1 MSMRYFLI
9 ITFLFF
15 LCGCTEKIDVDLF
28 ESPVKL
34 VVEGYVTSEVKQ
46 HSVLLSRSSP
56 YFSDLPPEM
65 VSGATVTIED
75 SSTLYT
81 LYENAPG
88 IYLTYAVFAGIPGSS
103 YTLTIS
109 VDGETYSATSVMPSV
124 QPIDSIM
131 FYRSETNEKVYEI
144 GLFTQEPST
153 PGDHYFWKVY
163 KDFILMS
170 KNITQLEFA
179 NDDLINGNYLSG
191 IRVQSVEAKPGN
203 RITLEMA
210 SITEEYYEYCLAIIK
225 ETLYADGP
233 FESAPASITGNI
245 SNGAL
250 GFFTA
255 YSLTRRSRYIGQ
267 IE

>member
-1 MSMRYFLI
+1 MRYFVI
-9 ITFLFF
+9 ITILLM
-15 LCGCTEKIDVDLF
+15 LCSCTEKIDVDLF

-34 VVEGYVTSEVKQ
+34 VVEGYVTNELRQ
-46 HSVLLSRSSP
+46 HTVVLSRSSP
-56 YFSDLPPEM
+56 YYSYTPPEM

-75 SSTLYT
+75 TSALYS
-81 LYENAPG
+81 LYEVTPG
-88 IYLTYAVFAGIPGSS
+88 FYVTNEAFAGSPGNL
-103 YTLTIS
+103 YTLTIQ
-109 VDGETYSATSVMPSV
+109 VDGEIYSATSSMPSV
-124 QPIDSIM
+124 QPIDSIS
-131 FYRSETNEKVYEI
+131 FYKSETQEWVYEI
-144 GLFTQEPST
+144 GLWTQEPPE
-153 PGDHYFWKVY
+153 PGHHYFWKVY
-163 KDFILMS
+163 KDFVLMS

-179 NDDLINGNYLSG
+179 SDDLINGNYLSG
-191 IRVQSVEAKPGN
+191 LKVQTVKARAEN

-225 ETLYADGP
+225 ETLYSDGP

-255 YSLTRRSRYIGQ
+255 YSLTRKSRYIGE

>member
-1 MSMRYFLI
+1 MRYFPISLAI
-9 ITFLFF
+9 LF
-15 LCGCTEKIDVDLF
+15 LCGCTEKIDIDLF
-28 ESPVKL
+28 ESPVNL
-34 VVEGYVTSEVKQ
+34 VVEGYVTDEVKR
-46 HSVLLSRSSP
+46 HSVILSRSSP
-56 YFSDLPPEM
+56 YFNDSPPEM
-65 VSGATVTIED
+65 VSGAAVIIED

-81 LYENAPG
+81 LSENSPG
-88 IYLTYAVFAGIPGSS
+88 IYLTDAFFAGIPGNS
-103 YTLTIS
+103 YTLIVT
-109 VDGETYSATSVMPSV
+109 VDGETYTATSAMPSV
-124 QPIDSIM
+124 QPIDSIA
-131 FYRSETNEKVYEI
+131 FYKSETQERVYEI
-144 GLFTQEPST
+144 GLWTQEPSE
-153 PGDHYFWKVY
+153 PGNHYFWRVY
-163 KDFILMS
+163 KDFVLMS

-191 IRVQSVEAKPGN
+191 VRVQSVEARAEN

-255 YSLTRRSRYIGQ
+255 YSLTRKSRYIGE

>member
-1 MSMRYFLI
+1 MRYLLI
-9 ITFLFF
+9 IPVLFF

-28 ESPVKL
+28 ESPTTL
-34 VVEGYVTSEVKQ
+34 VVEGYVTSDIRQ
-46 HSVLLSRSSP
+46 HSVVLSKSSP
-56 YFSDLPPEM
+56 YFTYLPPEM

-81 LYENAPG
+81 LYENVPG
-88 IYLTYAVFAGIPGSS
+88 EYLTGAVFAGNPGSS
-103 YTLTIS
+103 YTLTILL
-109 VDGETYSATSVMPSV
+109 DGETYTATSVMPSV
-124 QPIDSIM
+124 QPIDSIG
-131 FYRSETNEKVYEI
+131 FFTNETREGVYDI
-144 GLFTQEPST
+144 GLWTQEPSS
-153 PGDHYFWKVY
+153 PGDFYFWKVY
-163 KDFILMS
+163 KNLTLVS

-179 NDDLINGNYLSG
+179 NDDLINGNYLNG
-191 IRVQSVEAKPGN
+191 LRVQSVEARPGS

-255 YSLTRRSRYIGQ
+255 YSLTRKSRYIGQ